1 MRSLKS
7 DSPISPNTPVSRK
20 MSRQGQAIATDPPS
34 ALRTW
39 IMAFRLPTLPAAV
52 VPVFVGTAVAAADG
66 HFRLWVL
73 IAALVATLLIQIGT
87 NLANDYFDF
96 KQGADTEAR
105 LGPTRVTQAGLL
117 SPRAVLVGMFVTFA
131 LAVLAG
137 LYLIYVGGWP
147 ILVVGLVSIAAG
159 IAYTGGPW
167 PLAYHGLG
175 DVFVFL
181 FFGVVA
187 VMGTYYVHADT
198 VNVVSLI
205 ASVPVGLL
213 ATAILVINN
222 LRDIETDRDAGKR
235 TLAVRLGPRLT
246 RIQYA
251 ACLVGAYVIPVLLWR
266 LGYLGAG
273 FWLVGLTL
281 PLGIGLLREVLGG
294 ASGRALNP
302 MLGQTGR
309 LHLLFGLLFSGSF
322 LW

>member
-1 MRSLKS
+1 
-7 DSPISPNTPVSRK
+7 
-20 MSRQGQAIATDPPS
+20 
-34 ALRTW
+34 
-39 IMAFRLPTLPAAV
+39 
-52 VPVFVGTAVAAADG
+52 
-66 HFRLWVL
+66 
-73 IAALVATLLIQIGT
+73 
-87 NLANDYFDF
+87 
-96 KQGADTEAR
+96 
-105 LGPTRVTQAGLL
+105 
-117 SPRAVLVGMFVTFA
+117 
-131 LAVLAG
+131 
-137 LYLIYVGGWP
+137 
-147 ILVVGLVSIAAG
+147 
-159 IAYTGGPW
+159 
-167 PLAYHGLG
+167 
-175 DVFVFL
+175 
-181 FFGVVA
+181 
-187 VMGTYYVHADT
+187 
-198 VNVVSLI
+198 VVSLI